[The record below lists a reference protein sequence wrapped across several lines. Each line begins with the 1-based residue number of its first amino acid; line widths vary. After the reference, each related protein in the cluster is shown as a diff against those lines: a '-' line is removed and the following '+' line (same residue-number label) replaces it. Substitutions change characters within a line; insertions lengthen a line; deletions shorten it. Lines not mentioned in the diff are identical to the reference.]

1 MQQFDSIFFSL
12 FRYYKQK
19 HKTKANDI
27 ALAYILILQ
36 ASILLLLG
44 SFFMLF
50 FDQMNVSVISNSKA
64 CILYIL
70 LLVVLL
76 FRNWIYYTG
85 KKRRVLNTVNNKTY
99 NEDINIVLI
108 WLIPIVCFIFS
119 ALLIQRL

>member
-12 FRYYKQK
+12 FRYYKPK
-19 HKTKANDI
+19 YKTKANDI
-27 ALAYILILQ
+27 ALVYILILQ

-99 NEDINIVLI
+99 NGDINIVLI

>member
-12 FRYYKQK
+12 FRYYKPK
-19 HKTKANDI
+19 YKTKANDI